1 MKRLFDLNNVKITI
15 DYLNKTISSLIFNN
29 EELIHGDI
37 PFFTVKMRTKNA
49 EKRYI
54 SAKELSFEG
63 FSEDFALFLNKEIG
77 VKIKINQIDNGLNFN
92 VEVLNHTSDLIETVE
107 IMSLGLDPNLIEEG
121 GKGEIDIPYNE
132 GARITSLKRRDEN
145 GFTYREVDYPS
156 YGISYV
162 YPNMISS
169 PFMLY
174 IHDKKGI
181 YLGMHDK
188 SFTPKHIDVR
198 LFEGVLKTE
207 MSVFTNTN
215 YGEDYKMDFDCKM
228 IFFEGN
234 FYDGC
239 EIYREWFYKTHRDSY
254 RTIKE
259 RYEELPKWYHESP
272 VVVTYPVL
280 GGKDSDTEMKEGG
293 LYPYTNGL
301 AVIDRFYEETHAKMM
316 VVLMQWESTAPW
328 APPYVWPPYGDYQ
341 NFCLYRDELHA
352 RGHYLGVYTSG
363 FGWTNKSFRKE
374 YDKTEEFERDNLVEI
389 MCTDSNGYMQ
399 STVVTDIRFG
409 YDICPALERS
419 KQIFIN
425 EAKKMVDA
433 DLDYV
438 QILDQNHGG
447 HPYFCYSDK
456 HGHIPAPG
464 SWQVVETKKIL
475 HAIDTSKCLLGCES
489 AASEPYFGELMF
501 SDNRYVLNYCVGEP
515 IPMYAYLY
523 HEFVNNFMGNQIC
536 YAMTDERYS
545 LTFRMAYSFINGDMF
560 TLVIDGE
567 GKIHIA
573 WCNDIIVEDEMP
585 LTLIKNTNK
594 WRIGKFEEFLH
605 LGKMVKPLEY
615 ECSKKTFGFTWGKE
629 HTYVFDSVLS
639 AAYTNGKDTYQFFIN
654 YDIIEEKITLQIS
667 NLCIYLDNESD
678 PISMEGNEIIVPPL
692 SVIAVKIK

>member
-1 MKRLFDLNNVKITI
+1 MIKVFDLNNVKVTI
-15 DYLNKTISSLIFNN
+15 NYLNKTISSLIFNN
-29 EELIHGDI
+29 EELIYGDI
-37 PFFTVKMRTKNA
+37 PFFTIKMRTKNA

-63 FSEDFALFLNKEIG
+63 FSEDFALFLNKEID

-92 VEVLNHTSDLIETVE
+92 VEVINLTPDLIEQIE

-174 IHDKKGI
+174 INDKKGI

-301 AVIDRFYEETHAKMM
+301 AVIIRFYEETNTKMM
-316 VVLMQWESTAPW
+316 VVLMQWEGTAPW

-374 YDKTEEFERDNLVEI
+374 YDKTEEFERDNLAEI
-389 MCTDSNGYMQ
+389 MCTDSNGYMK

-409 YDICPALERS
+409 YDICPALDKS
-419 KQIFIN
+419 KQIFID

-489 AASEPYFGELMF
+489 AASEPYLGELMF

-545 LTFRMAYSFINGDMF
+545 LTFRMAYSFINGDMY

-639 AAYTNGKDTYQFFIN
+639 AAYTNGKDIYQFFIN
-654 YDIIEEKITLQIS
+654 YDNFEEKITLPIS
-667 NLCIYLDNESD
+667 NLYIYFDNENE
-678 PISMEGNEIIVPPL
+678 PIYMEGNEIIVPPL

>member
-1 MKRLFDLNNVKITI
+1 MIKVFDLNNVKVTI
-15 DYLNKTISSLIFNN
+15 NYLNKTISSLIFNN
-29 EELIHGDI
+29 EELIYGDI
-37 PFFTVKMRTKNA
+37 PFFTIKMRTKNA

-63 FSEDFALFLNKEIG
+63 FSEDFALFLNKEID

-92 VEVLNHTSDLIETVE
+92 VEVINLTPDLIEQIE

-174 IHDKKGI
+174 INDKKGI

-259 RYEELPKWYHESP
+259 RYDELPKWYHESP

-301 AVIDRFYEETHAKMM
+301 AVIDRFYEETNSKMM

-374 YDKTEEFERDNLVEI
+374 YDKTEEFERDNLAEI
-389 MCTDSNGYMQ
+389 MCTDSNGYMK

-409 YDICPALERS
+409 YDICPALDKS
-419 KQIFIN
+419 KQIFID

-489 AASEPYFGELMF
+489 AASEPYLGELMF

-515 IPMYAYLY
+515 IPIYAYLY

-545 LTFRMAYSFINGDMF
+545 LTFRMAYSFINGDMY

-654 YDIIEEKITLQIS
+654 YDNIEEKITLPIS
-667 NLCIYLDNESD
+667 NLCIYFDNGSE
-678 PISMEGNEIIVPPL
+678 PVYMEGNEIIVPPS